1 MFAWLWIKKNG
12 SSGNFSEQ
20 QKEMKYNDSPILLF
34 DGVCNLCN
42 GTVQF
47 IIKRDPKGKL
57 KFAALQ
63 SDSGQALLKKFNLRT
78 DHFDSFVFI
87 KEEKYFLKSRAVLEV
102 LKELGGVWK
111 IFYIFLYLPRPFR
124 DFVYDIVAKSRYKIF
139 GKKNQCMVPSSEI
152 EERFLK

>member
-1 MFAWLWIKKNG
+1 MKNA
-12 SSGNFSEQ
+12 
-20 QKEMKYNDSPILLF
+20 KSPILLF
-34 DGVCNLCN
+34 DGICNLCN

-63 SDSGQALLKKFNLRT
+63 SESGQALLKKFGLPT
-78 DHFDSFVFI
+78 DHFDTFIFI
-87 KEEKYFLKSRAVLEV
+87 KEEKYYLKSRAVLEV

-111 IFYIFLYLPRPFR
+111 IFYVFLYLPHPVR

-139 GKKNQCMVPSSEI
+139 GKKDKCMLPSLEI
-152 EERFLK
+152 EERFLKSETPNKQIK